1 MPAYKDPKRGTWY
14 ASFYYTD
21 WHGVRKL
28 KKKRG
33 FARKKDAEQYEREF
47 LHKEAGDCDMTF
59 GSMVDLYMADM
70 ATRLR
75 ENTMET
81 KRNIMER
88 WVLPSFSSRKLAEIT
103 PSMIR
108 RWQADVLGKGI
119 SPTYAKTIH
128 NQISALFNY
137 ACRYYG
143 LRENPARKAG
153 SMGEKRATKKNF
165 WTPENFE
172 MFIGFVPQYPAR
184 VGLAT
189 LFWTGLRIGE
199 LLALTPADVDLEAGT
214 LTVSKSFQLIKGKPV
229 VTAPKTEKSRRVV
242 PLPSRMVDALKAYEK
257 SLYDLQPTDR
267 LFPYTKSY
275 FHKQMEAGCQASK
288 MQKIRLHDL
297 RHSHASMLIHMGV
310 PILLVSERL
319 GHENIETTLQT
330 YGHLYPAQTK
340 EALDKMNDMFGE
352 GDLKDP
358 QPPPGNGSSSPDQE
372 GQEEGPG
379 AS

>member
-1 MPAYKDPKRGTWY
+1 MPAYKDQKRGTWY

-21 WHGVRKL
+21 WQGARKL

-47 LHKEAGDCDMTF
+47 LHKEAGNCDMTF
-59 GSMVDLYMADM
+59 SSMASIYMDDM
-70 ATRLR
+70 RGRLR

-81 KRNIMER
+81 KGNIIEK
-88 WVLPSFSSRKLAEIT
+88 WVLPFFGSRKLADIT
-103 PSMIR
+103 PSMVR
-108 RWQADVLGKGI
+108 RWQSEILASDI

-128 NQISALFNY
+128 NQLSAIFNY

-143 LRENPARKAG
+143 LKDNPARLAG
-153 SMGEKRATKKNF
+153 SMGEKRANTKHF

-199 LLALTPADVDLEAGT
+199 LLALTPADVDLQAGT
-214 LTVSKSFQLIKGKPV
+214 ISVSKSFQLIKGREV
-229 VTAPKTEKSRRVV
+229 ITEPKTKKSRRVV
-242 PLPSRMVDALKAYEK
+242 PLPSRMVEALKNYEK
-257 SLYDLQPTDR
+257 SFYDLQPTDR
-267 LFPYTKSY
+267 LFPFTKSY
-275 FHKQMEAGCQASK
+275 FHKQMDAGCQASK
-288 MQKIRLHDL
+288 MEKIRLHDL

-319 GHENIETTLQT
+319 GHENVETTLQT
-330 YGHLYPAQTK
+330 YGHLYPAQTTEALEKMDQMMNGDLGGPRKAK
-340 EALDKMNDMFGE
+340 EA
-352 GDLKDP
+352 
-358 QPPPGNGSSSPDQE
+358 QP
-372 GQEEGPG
+372 
-379 AS
+379 

>member
-1 MPAYKDPKRGTWY
+1 MPAYKDKERGTWY

-21 WHGVRKL
+21 WQGSRKL

-47 LHKEAGDCDMTF
+47 LHKEAGNCDMTF
-59 GSMVDLYMADM
+59 ASMVDIYMDDM
-70 ATRLR
+70 RGRLR
-75 ENTMET
+75 ESTMGT
-81 KRNIMER
+81 KENIIEK
-88 WVLPSFSSRKLAEIT
+88 WVKPTFGPRKLGEIT
-103 PSMIR
+103 PSMVR
-108 RWQADVLGKGI
+108 RWQSEILASDL

-128 NQISALFNY
+128 NQLSAIFNY

-143 LRENPARKAG
+143 LKDNPARQAG
-153 SMGEKRATKKNF
+153 SMGEKRANTKHF

-199 LLALTPADVDLEAGT
+199 LLALTPADIDLQAGT
-214 LTVSKSFQLIKGKPV
+214 ISVSKSFQLIHGREV

-242 PLPSRMVDALKAYEK
+242 PLPSRMVEALKTYEK
-257 SLYDLQPTDR
+257 SFYDLQPTDR
-267 LFPYTKSY
+267 LFPFTKSY
-275 FHKQMEAGCQASK
+275 FHKQMEAGCRASK
-288 MQKIRLHDL
+288 MEKIRLHDL

-319 GHENIETTLQT
+319 GHENVETTLQT
-330 YGHLYPAQTK
+330 YGHLYPTQTT
-340 EALDKMNDMFGE
+340 EALERMDSMMGA
-352 GDLKDP
+352 DLGGPRKA
-358 QPPPGNGSSSPDQE
+358 QGNGAAP
-372 GQEEGPG
+372 EEGGGPREAKG
-379 AS
+379 AR